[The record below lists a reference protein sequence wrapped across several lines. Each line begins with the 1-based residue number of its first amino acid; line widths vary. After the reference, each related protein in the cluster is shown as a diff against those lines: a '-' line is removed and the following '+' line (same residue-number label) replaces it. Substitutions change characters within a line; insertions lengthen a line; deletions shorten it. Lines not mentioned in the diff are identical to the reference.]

1 MTLPVSVV
9 IACHTERRWDTLLEA
24 IESVRTQRE
33 GPERLIVAVDNN
45 PALAARL
52 RRSGGPLEI
61 VENHLEAG
69 ASNARNAGAAVAQTP
84 FIAFLDDDAR
94 ARDGWLAALLEPF
107 DDAAVVGTGGF
118 VAPLWRSARP
128 RWFPDEFGWVVGA
141 SYRGMPET
149 TAPVRNV
156 WSENMAVRTGAFR
169 AVG

>member
-69 ASNARNAGAAVAQTP
+69 ASNARNAGAAVDRKSTRLNSSHVE
-84 FIAFLDDDAR
+84 ISY
-94 ARDGWLAALLEPF
+94 
-107 DDAAVVGTGGF
+107 AVF
-118 VAPLWRSARP
+118 CL
-128 RWFPDEFGWVVGA
+128 
-141 SYRGMPET
+141 
-149 TAPVRNV
+149 
-156 WSENMAVRTGAFR
+156 
-169 AVG
+169 